1 MMRCS
6 GCLNGAGERGVEQLS
21 AADSACLDFWCL
33 GGGTTMHEP
42 GAVPETPARGI
53 AALPLDDPLVV
64 SMDSGTRASE
74 ARPSLLALACAAER
88 VKRFLAAGM
97 QDVGGRGVC

>member
-1 MMRCS
+1 M
-6 GCLNGAGERGVEQLS
+6 LLTLPV
-21 AADSACLDFWCL
+21 FWCL

-53 AALPLDDPLVV
+53 AALPLTDPLVV

-74 ARPSLLALACAAER
+74 ARPSLLALACRRACEALPA
-88 VKRFLAAGM
+88 VLSGLAHARQG
-97 QDVGGRGVC
+97 VGCR